1 MRYTIA
7 ALHKFGPFPI
17 YSRMH
22 FSRFIDRRWKRAESA
37 ISALWGRGRHR
48 SKRADIVPTAP
59 VKGMALKAPDGAA
72 DPTGLTDTAESGRAA
87 AIGLALQG
95 GGAHGAFTWGVL
107 DRLFEAGVLRIE
119 AISGASAGALN
130 AAVAANGLL
139 TKDPEGA
146 REDLENFWRTVSSNA
161 AYTPYSPT
169 LLDKIMNG
177 WDQDGSG
184 RQLSLDIAMRLVS
197 PYQFNPLG
205 HNPLR
210 QILSD
215 SIDFERLQRNRR
227 IKLFIA
233 ATDIRTGRAKI
244 FRTSQLSADVLL
256 ASAALPSIHHAVEI
270 DGVHYWDGGFSAN
283 PPLIP
288 LVEKA
293 GCEDILLVQI
303 EPPHDDEV
311 PVTAT
316 AIRSRLARLTFMAP
330 LNRELEALRWVE
342 KMAAASPD
350 GDVPDRAIARLHRI
364 DSGGELSALG
374 QFSKLNPEWGLLTHV
389 RDIGRARAD
398 AWLSRK
404 SLHVGNRATFR
415 I

>member
-1 MRYTIA
+1 MR
-7 ALHKFGPFPI
+7 LPR
-17 YSRMH
+17 S
-22 FSRFIDRRWKRAESA
+22 IDRRWKRAESA
-37 ISALWGRGRHR
+37 FAALWDRRLHR
-48 SKRADIVPTAP
+48 ANPAEIAPTAP
-59 VKGMALKAPDGAA
+59 AKDLAPPSVAANEVK
-72 DPTGLTDTAESGRAA
+72 AA

-107 DRLFEAGVLRIE
+107 DRLFEAGLFQIA

-139 TKDPEGA
+139 ANGPDGA
-146 REDLENFWRTVSSNA
+146 REELEQFWRTVSANA
-161 AYTPYSPT
+161 AFTPYNPSF
-169 LLDKIMNG
+169 LDKMLNG
-177 WDQDGSG
+177 WNQDGSG
-184 RQLSLDIAMRLVS
+184 RQLSLDIASRLVS

-205 HNPLR
+205 HNPL
-210 QILSD
+210 QEILQA

-233 ATDIRTGRAKI
+233 ATDIRTGCAKI
-244 FRTSQLSADVLL
+244 FRTSQLTPDVLL

-288 LVEKA
+288 LVERA

-303 EPPHDDEV
+303 EPPHDEEV

-330 LNRELEALRWVE
+330 LNRELDALRWIE

-350 GDVPDRAIARLHRI
+350 ADGATPQSVRLHRI
-364 DSGGELSALG
+364 DSGGEMNAFG
-374 QFSKLNPEWGLLTHV
+374 QFSKLNPEWGLLTQI
-389 RDIGRARAD
+389 RDIGRARAET
-398 AWLSRK
+398 WLARK
-404 SLHVGNRATFR
+404 AQHVGHRATFR
-415 I
+415 L